1 MPFKKLTVCV
11 AGGGSWGTA
20 LAHMA
25 ASRGHATTLFMR
37 RSEVCDAVN
46 NLHENPAYLPGLR
59 INEAVK
65 ASTDPSV
72 LGAECVILAVPCQQ
86 QRTFLREHLRWF
98 AQGATILNVAKGI
111 ELATLKTGSAYVPE
125 LMKEKAVRYAV
136 LSGPSF
142 AKEVMGNKPTAVVI
156 ASAVPDLAEEL
167 MQCFS
172 SPSFRCY
179 ASHDVVGCEVGGA
192 VKNVIAIAAGLCDGM
207 QVGTNGRAALVTR
220 GLAEMSRLGAALGAQ
235 PLTFMGLTGLGD
247 LVLTTTGDL
256 SRNRQVGLGLG
267 QGKSLAQVTQEIG
280 MVAEGVKTAF
290 AVQKLA
296 QSLQVSAPITDA
308 VCAILNGSLKPEDAV
323 IQLMTRGLRME

>member
-1 MPFKKLTVCV
+1 MPRKVLDICV

-25 ASRGHATTLFMR
+25 AGRGHRTAIFMR
-37 RSEVCDAVN
+37 RAEICHAVN
-46 NLHENPAYLPGLR
+46 TLHENPAYLPNMR
-59 INEAVK
+59 IHRDVK

-86 QRTFLREHLRWF
+86 QRAFLEKHRRFFQQH
-98 AQGATILNVAKGI
+98 ATVLNVAKGI
-111 ELATLKTGSAYVPE
+111 ELATLKTGSCFVPE
-125 LMKEKAVRYAV
+125 LLKEKAVRYAV

-142 AKEVMGNKPTAVVI
+142 AREVMQCKPTAVVI
-156 ASAVPDLAEEL
+156 ASSVPGLAEDL
-167 MQCFS
+167 MQSFS

-179 ASHDVVGCEVGGA
+179 ASRDVVGCEVGGA

-267 QGKSLAQVTQEIG
+267 QGKSLDEVTREIG

-296 QSLQVSAPITDA
+296 QRLKVSAPITDA
-308 VCAILNGSLKPEDAV
+308 VCAILDGSLKPEDAV
-323 IQLMTRGLRME
+323 LQLMTRGLRME

>member
-1 MPFKKLTVCV
+1 MSLKKLTICV

-25 ASRGHATTLFMR
+25 ASHGHRTTIYMR
-37 RSEVCDAVN
+37 RPEVCHAVN
-46 NLHENPAYLPGLR
+46 TLHENPAYLPGLR
-59 INEAVK
+59 ISKAVQ
-65 ASTDPSV
+65 ASTDPAV
-72 LGAECVILAVPCQQ
+72 LDAECVILAVPCQQ
-86 QRTFLREHLRWF
+86 QRAFLEHHRRF
-98 AQGATILNVAKGI
+98 FQQHATVLNVAKGI
-111 ELATLKTGSAYVPE
+111 ELATLKTGSCFVPE
-125 LMKEKAVRYAV
+125 ILKEKAVRYAV

-142 AKEVMGNKPTAVVI
+142 AKEVMKNKPTAVVI
-156 ASAVPDLAEEL
+156 ASAVPDLAEDL
-167 MQCFS
+167 MQSLS

-220 GLAEMSRLGAALGAQ
+220 GLAEMSRLGATLGAQ

-267 QGKSLAQVTQEIG
+267 QGKSLDEVTREIG

-296 QSLQVSAPITDA
+296 QSLKVSAPITDA
-308 VCAILNGSLKPEDAV
+308 VCAILDGSLKPEDAV
-323 IQLMTRGLRME
+323 LQLMTRGLRME